1 MRSGMPNCPKTARLP
16 EFEWTAGPQFQNQH
30 RSPLGA
36 GLLANTL
43 GQAMKVLN
51 GPPPSRASPLP
62 HGVLCVAGVCT
73 RREYLWERACS
84 RCIGS
89 GDESVEWATAFA
101 SEPAPTWVLC
111 VAGVLHPPRI
121 PVGAGL
127 LAKRP
132 VAPPSSLS
140 THPPGT
146 LRLATTAGSWPWRF
160 PATDRCAAICSA
172 NWRRARADTASPPT
186 CAHRLGAGF
195 CRSAPVRCIL

>member
-1 MRSGMPNCPKTARLP
+1 MDCWSPIPKSTQVPFGSGLAREYIGSGDESVEWATAFASKPAPTWVLCV
-16 EFEWTAGPQFQNQH
+16 AGGLHPP
-30 RSPLGA
+30 RRPVGA

-43 GQAMKVLN
+43 GQAMKVLD
-51 GPPPSRASPLP
+51 GPLPSRASPLP
-62 HGVLCVAGVCT
+62 HGVLCVAGV
-73 RREYLWERACS
+73 
-84 RCIGS
+84 
-89 GDESVEWATAFA
+89 
-101 SEPAPTWVLC
+101 
-111 VAGVLHPPRI
+111 LHPPRK

-186 CAHRLGAGF
+186 CAHRPGAGF
-195 CRSAPVRCIL
+195 CRSAPVRCIR